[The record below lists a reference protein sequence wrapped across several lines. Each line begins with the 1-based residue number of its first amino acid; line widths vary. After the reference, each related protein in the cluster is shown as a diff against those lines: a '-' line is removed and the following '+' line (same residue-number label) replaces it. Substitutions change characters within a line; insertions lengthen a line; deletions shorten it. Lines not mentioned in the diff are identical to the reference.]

1 MLKIRWNLMEI
12 LQKLKKKISQEAF
25 LRILNIFL
33 QVLNNIGLNEL
44 FMLKNKKKLI
54 ILTYHGISCYERF
67 LSPYHIPKSAFLKHL
82 SYLRRKKYK
91 FIQLTDWIKIIS
103 NKKVIKHKYIIL
115 TCDDGYKTTI
125 KIVYRILKRLGLCG
139 QVFIISDYIGS
150 DNLLWGDFI
159 IVFLRNF
166 ASSKFKFIFK
176 NQLIEYPL
184 DSEKCIQKAILDILK
199 KFELLNNIEK
209 VSHLDQFNIQEKN
222 IDVQKIASDF
232 LIANWEEI
240 KSLDERV
247 LKVGCHTRTHAQLNE
262 FSSEEEFFQELIESK
277 IKIEEKIHYPITDLC
292 YPFGSYNKK
301 IIHYAKN
308 YGYLTGVTVTEGF
321 NSINDDLFQL
331 KRIVGYE
338 NFALFKANVSGLSL
352 FLKKLLSLICK
363 YD

>member
-1 MLKIRWNLMEI
+1 MEI

-103 NKKVIKHKYIIL
+103 GKKVLKHKYIIL
-115 TCDDGYKTTI
+115 TFDDGYKTTI
-125 KIVYRILKRLGLCG
+125 KIVYRILKRFGLCG
-139 QVFIISDYIGS
+139 QIFIVSDYIGS
-150 DNLLWGDFI
+150 DNLLWGDLI
-159 IVFLRNF
+159 IVFLQNF
-166 ASSKFKFIFK
+166 TGSKFKFIFK
-176 NQLIEYPL
+176 NQPIEYPL
-184 DSEKCIQKAILDILK
+184 DSEKSIQKAILDILK
-199 KFELLNNIEK
+199 KFESLNNTER
-209 VSHLDQFNIQEKN
+209 VSHLEQFKIREKN
-222 IDVQKIASDF
+222 IDVQKVASEF
-232 LIANWEEI
+232 LIATWEEI
-240 KSLDERV
+240 KSLDERI
-247 LKVGCHTRTHAQLNE
+247 LKVGCHTKTHVQFSE
-262 FSSEEEFFQELIESK
+262 FSSEEEFFQELYESK
-277 IKIEEKIHYPITDLC
+277 IKIEEKICYPITDLC
-292 YPFGSYNKK
+292 YPFGLYNKNV
-301 IIHYAKN
+301 IQYAKN
-308 YGYLTGVTVTEGF
+308 YGYMTGCTVKEGF

-352 FLKKLLSLICK
+352 FLKILLGLIYK
-363 YD
+363 YV